1 MLDYNDY
8 CLAQREKA
16 ILRAE
21 EEAEHMHKIE
31 GYVVCRYYVQIEYDD
46 REYNSFDI
54 EELMI
59 DDACKTYDD
68 DIYYHYDEV
77 EILKED

>member
-8 CLAQREKA
+8 CLAQREKE

-21 EEAEHMHKIE
+21 KEAEHMHTIE

-54 EELMI
+54 EDLMV
-59 DDACKTYDD
+59 DEACRQFND
-68 DIYYHYDEV
+68 DIYYNYDEV